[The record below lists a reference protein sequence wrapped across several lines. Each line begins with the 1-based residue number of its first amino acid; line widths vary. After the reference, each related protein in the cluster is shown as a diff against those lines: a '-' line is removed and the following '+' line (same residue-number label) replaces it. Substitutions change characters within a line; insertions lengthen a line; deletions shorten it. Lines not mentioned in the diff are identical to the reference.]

1 MSFAEFGLHERVEAG
16 ITKAG
21 YTEPTPI
28 QKQAIPAV
36 LADRDVLGLA
46 QTGTGKTAAFMLPL
60 LDRLLEGPRG
70 KIRALIVAPTRELAE
85 QINDD
90 ARLLG
95 LKTGLRSA
103 AVYGGVGMQPQERAL
118 RGKAEIIVACPG
130 RLLDHMERGN
140 ADLSSVDVLVLDEAD
155 HMFDMG
161 FLPQIRRIVK
171 AVPRDAQ
178 RLLFSATMPAEI
190 RHLAM
195 EVLND
200 PVTVEVSRTRPVDTV
215 THALYPVQRT
225 RKTELLKQLLKEH
238 DPRSALIFT
247 RTKHGAKRLAQQLER
262 DNHFVTS
269 LQGNLSQRRRQEALD
284 GFKEGRYHIMVATDI
299 AARGIDISRVTHV
312 YNYDIPATAEAYTH
326 RIGRTGRAQRTGE
339 AFTFITSDDAR
350 QVRLIERE
358 VGQIERVKVDGFE
371 FDADVQ
377 PVAERQRGRRPGGQ
391 RNQGQRRG
399 GAAAGQRSSGQGQR
413 SRGQRSGGGQRSG
426 RPQGRTSPQSGD

>member
-1 MSFAEFGLHERVEAG
+1 MTFAEFGLLGPVAAGVE
-16 ITKAG
+16 KAG
-21 YTEPTPI
+21 YEQPTPI
-28 QKQAIPAV
+28 QEQAIPAV
-36 LADRDVLGLA
+36 LTGSDVLGLA
-46 QTGTGKTAAFMLPL
+46 QTGTGKTAAFLLPL
-60 LDRLLEGPRG
+60 LNRLQKGPRG
-70 KIRALIVAPTRELAE
+70 RIRALIVAPTRELAE
-85 QINDD
+85 QINTD

-95 LKTGLRSA
+95 SETGLRSTA
-103 AVYGGVGMQPQERAL
+103 IYGGVGFQPQVDAL
-118 RGKAEIIVACPG
+118 RGRTEIVVACPG
-130 RLLDHMERGN
+130 RLLDHLERGN
-140 ADLSSVDVLVLDEAD
+140 ATLQHVEVLVLDEAD

-161 FLPQIRRIVK
+161 FLPQIRRIVR
-171 AVPRDAQ
+171 AVPDGAQ
-178 RLLFSATMPAEI
+178 KLLFSATMPAEI
-190 RHLAM
+190 RDLALD
-195 EVLND
+195 VLRE
-200 PVTVEVSRTRPVDTV
+200 PVTVQVAPSRPADTV
-215 THALYPVQRT
+215 SHAFYPVE
-225 RKTELLKQLLKEH
+225 RKRKAELLLQLLKEH
-238 DPRSALIFT
+238 DPRSALVFT
-247 RTKHGAKRLAQQLER
+247 RTKHGAKRLAAQLDRE
-262 DNHFVTS
+262 NLFVTS

-284 GFKEGRYHIMVATDI
+284 GFREGKYHILVATDI

-312 YNYDIPATAEAYTH
+312 YNFDIPATAEAYTH